1 MTINSENR
9 ALGIQ
14 SKPPGSRRP
23 FDRLRMFKT
32 IILQHYDNLSEEQ
45 RKFQLK
51 DNLSFIDFLGL
62 HLTEKVPDENTI

>member
-1 MTINSENR
+1 
-9 ALGIQ
+9 
-14 SKPPGSRRP
+14 
-23 FDRLRMFKT
+23 MFKT